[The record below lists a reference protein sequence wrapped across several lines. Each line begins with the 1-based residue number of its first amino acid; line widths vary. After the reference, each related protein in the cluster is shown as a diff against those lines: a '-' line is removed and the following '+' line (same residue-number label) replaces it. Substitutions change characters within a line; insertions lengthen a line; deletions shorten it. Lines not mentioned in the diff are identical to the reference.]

1 VKAHKRE
8 ARMSNA
14 INYGIDLGTSNSLIA
29 KFDKGNVEV
38 FKNPNGFKET
48 LPSVVGF
55 RNDRILVGD
64 QARTYLQR
72 DPKSVVSRFKRKMGT
87 SETFKIKSLD
97 SSKSPVELS
106 AYVLKELKSFVH
118 TGEAIDS
125 AVITIPASFDTV
137 QSNATKD
144 AGLQAGFKSIIL
156 LQEPIAA
163 SLAYANKE
171 KNIDLQNTQWL
182 VYDLGGGTFDVALV
196 KIVEGELTVVDHEG
210 DNYLGGTDFDAL
222 IVERIVVPELE
233 RRGNFS
239 NLLSEMKSESGKYN
253 KLWHTLLVLAEG
265 AKVELSNKTSTEID
279 LGTIS
284 DFEDDDGKS
293 LDSIVT
299 IARSEFEAV
308 VKDSVEST
316 IGMMKQILTRNALQP
331 SDLKFVLMVGGSS
344 FIPYVR
350 KRVEEVMGIPVNT
363 SIDPTNAIVIG
374 AAYFAGTKEKLIGST
389 DFKKPKSV
397 LKIRASYNKSS
408 QEKEETFS
416 AKVEGDLVGLQYRI
430 TNEDGSFDSG
440 LKNLSQRIVEDLP
453 LREGSF
459 NLFSFKILDQSG
471 NVVQTDLETIQ
482 IAQGRYSVA
491 GQMLPE
497 DLSLVKDDLIAK
509 DTRLENLFT
518 KNSVLPSR
526 TKKTV
531 EVGKTVVKG
540 SADGIHIMVVEGP
553 SNRHSSTNKPIG
565 VLSIT
570 GDKISK
576 DLIKGSDIDLTF
588 DMSESRD
595 LTVSAF
601 VNGTGQEFSQVFT
614 PKQRNVS
621 TQMLASEI
629 LLLESKIQA
638 EIEEALENGNKSS
651 ASELDGVLR
660 EVQDLIVNAGEIS
673 EDDVTDKKFQV
684 EDKKRKLAQSVFELT
699 SSKRLDQAR
708 AAYLEAKSEVS
719 ILVRESGNDRERHLV
734 SEIFA
739 REQTFIN
746 STLPEKIQSATEEL
760 GSIRWQILMRTPEF
774 LKGMFVH
781 LTEKRASMNDQIQAT
796 QLIENGKRAIQ
807 SDDIDALQ
815 QINARLWDLMPE
827 IDQQSD
833 ELRAYT
839 GIV

>member
-1 VKAHKRE
+1 
-8 ARMSNA
+8 MSNT
-14 INYGIDLGTSNSLIA
+14 INFGIDLGTSNSLIA

-55 RNDRILVGD
+55 RNDRILIGD

-87 SETFKIKSLD
+87 TETFKIKSL
-97 SSKSPVELS
+97 SLSKSPVELS
-106 AYVLKELKSFVH
+106 AYVLKELKNFIHS
-118 TGEAIDS
+118 GDQIDS

-137 QSNATKD
+137 QSNATKE
-144 AGLQAGFKSIIL
+144 AGIQAGFNSVIL

-171 KNIDLQNTQWL
+171 KNVDLKNSQWL

-196 KIVEGELTVVDHEG
+196 KILEGELTVVDHEG
-210 DNYLGGTDFDAL
+210 DNFLGGTDFDAL
-222 IVERIVVPELE
+222 IVEKIVVPELE
-233 RRGNFS
+233 KRGKFT
-239 NLLSEMKSESGKYN
+239 NLIAEMKSESGKYN
-253 KLWHTLLVLAEG
+253 KLWHTLLVHAEG

-284 DFEDDDGKS
+284 DLEDDEGNT

-299 IARSEFEAV
+299 ITRSEFEAV
-308 VKDSVEST
+308 VKDAVEST
-316 IGMMKQILTRNALQP
+316 IDMMKKILTRNSLQ
-331 SDLKFVLMVGGSS
+331 SNDLKFILMVGGSS

-374 AAYFAGTKEKLIGST
+374 AAYFAGTKEKSK
-389 DFKKPKSV
+389 DASKSKQTNSK

-408 QEKEETFS
+408 QELEETFS
-416 AKVEGDLVGLQYRI
+416 AKIEGELDGLQYRI
-430 TNEDGSFDSG
+430 SSEDGSFDSG
-440 LKNLSQRIVEDLP
+440 LKKLSSRIVEDLP
-453 LREGSF
+453 LREGAF
-459 NLFSFKILDQSG
+459 NLFSLKIVDSQGNAVLIDLD
-471 NVVQTDLETIQ
+471 TIQ

-497 DLSLVKDDLIAK
+497 DISLVKDDLVAK
-509 DTRLENLFT
+509 DTRLEALFS
-518 KNSVLPSR
+518 KNSILPSR

-531 EVGKTVVKG
+531 EVGKSVIKG
-540 SADGIHIMVVEGP
+540 SSDGIHIMVVEGP

-570 GDKISK
+570 GEKVSK
-576 DLIKGSDIDLTF
+576 DLIKGTDIDLTF
-588 DMSESRD
+588 EMSESRD

-614 PKQRNVS
+614 PKERKVS

-629 LLLESKIQA
+629 LMLEAKIQT
-638 EIEEALENGNKSS
+638 EIDDARENGNKQV
-651 ASELDGVLR
+651 ADELDNVLR
-660 EVQDLIVNAGEIS
+660 GVQDLIVNAGEIS

-684 EDKKRKLAQSVFELT
+684 EDQKRKLAQNVFELT
-699 SSKRLDQAR
+699 SGKRLDQAK
-708 AAYLEAKSEVS
+708 ASYAETKSE
-719 ILVRESGNDRERHLV
+719 IQTLVRESGNDRERHVV

-739 REQTFIN
+739 REQTFIH
-746 STLPEKIQSATEEL
+746 STSPEKIQAAIEEL
-760 GSIRWQILMRTPEF
+760 DSIRWQILMRTPEF
-774 LKGMFVH
+774 LKGMFNH
-781 LTEKRASMNDQIQAT
+781 LSEKRASMNDQIQAT

-807 SDDIDALQ
+807 RDDVEALQ
-815 QINARLWDLMPE
+815 QINSRLWDLMPAV
-827 IDQQSD
+827 DKASD
-833 ELRAYT
+833 EMRAYT
-839 GIV
+839 GII

>member
-1 VKAHKRE
+1 
-8 ARMSNA
+8 MSNT
-14 INYGIDLGTSNSLIA
+14 INFGIDLGTSNSLIA
-29 KFDKGNVEV
+29 KFEKGNVEV

-55 RNDRILVGD
+55 RNDKILIGD

-72 DPKSVVSRFKRKMGT
+72 DSKSVVSRFKRKMGT
-87 SETFKIKSLD
+87 SETFKIKSLG
-97 SSKSPVELS
+97 SSKSPVDLS
-106 AYVLKELKSFVH
+106 AYVLKELKNFIHS
-118 TGEAIDS
+118 GDQLDS

-137 QSNATKD
+137 QSNATKE
-144 AGLQAGFKSIIL
+144 AGIQAGFSSVIL

-171 KNIDLQNTQWL
+171 KNVDLKNSQWL

-196 KIVEGELTVVDHEG
+196 KILEGELTVVDHEG

-222 IVERIVVPELE
+222 IVEKIVIPELE
-233 RRGNFS
+233 KRGKFA

-253 KLWHTLLVLAEG
+253 KLWHTLLLHAEG
-265 AKVELSNKTSTEID
+265 AKVELSNKTSAEID

-284 DFEDDDGKS
+284 DLEDDDGNG

-299 IARSEFEAV
+299 ITRSEFEAI
-308 VKDSVEST
+308 VKDAVEST
-316 IGMMKQILTRNALQP
+316 IDMMKKILTRNSLQ
-331 SDLKFVLMVGGSS
+331 SNDLKFILMVGGSS

-374 AAYFAGTKEKLIGST
+374 AAYFAGTKEKSK
-389 DFKKPKSV
+389 DAVAVKQSNSK

-408 QEKEETFS
+408 QEQEETFS
-416 AKVEGDLVGLQYRI
+416 AKIEGELNGLQYRI
-430 TNEDGSFDSG
+430 SSEDGSYDSG
-440 LKNLSQRIVEDLP
+440 LKKLSARIVEDLP
-453 LREGSF
+453 LREGAF
-459 NLFSFKILDQSG
+459 NLFNFKIVDEQGNAVPIDLD
-471 NVVQTDLETIQ
+471 VIQ

-497 DLSLVKDDLIAK
+497 DISLVKDDLVAK
-509 DTRLENLFT
+509 DTRLHALFT
-518 KNSVLPSR
+518 KNSILPSR
-526 TKKTV
+526 TKTTV
-531 EVGKTVVKG
+531 EVGKTVIKG
-540 SADGIHIMVVEGP
+540 SSDGIHIMVVEGP

-570 GDKISK
+570 GEKVSK
-576 DLIKGSDIDLTF
+576 DLIKGTDIDLTIE
-588 DMSESRD
+588 MSESRD

-614 PKQRNVS
+614 PKERNVS

-629 LLLESKIQA
+629 LMLETKIQN
-638 EIEEALENGNKSS
+638 EIDDARDNGNKQV
-651 ASELDGVLR
+651 ADELNNVLKG
-660 EVQDLIVNAGEIS
+660 VQDLIINAGEIS

-684 EDKKRKLAQSVFELT
+684 EDQKRKLAQNVFELT
-699 SSKRLDQAR
+699 SGKRLDQAK
-708 AAYLEAKSEVS
+708 ASYAETKSEVQG
-719 ILVRESGNDRERHLV
+719 LVRESGNDRERHLV
-734 SEIFA
+734 SEILA

-746 STLPEKIQSATEEL
+746 STSPEKIQTATEEL
-760 GSIRWQILMRTPEF
+760 ESVRWQILMRSPEF
-774 LKGMFVH
+774 LKGMFTH
-781 LTEKRASMNDQIQAT
+781 LSEKRTSMNDQIQAT

-807 SDDIDALQ
+807 RDDIEALQ
-815 QINARLWDLMPE
+815 QINARLWDLMPAT
-827 IDQQSD
+827 DKASD
-833 ELRAYT
+833 EMRAYT

>member
-1 VKAHKRE
+1 
-8 ARMSNA
+8 MSNT
-14 INYGIDLGTSNSLIA
+14 INFGIDLGTSNSLIA

-55 RNDRILVGD
+55 RNDKILIGD

-72 DPKSVVSRFKRKMGT
+72 DSKSVVSRFKRKMGT
-87 SETFKIKSLD
+87 SETFKIKSLG
-97 SSKSPVELS
+97 SSKTPVDLS
-106 AYVLKELKSFVH
+106 AYVLKELKNFIHS
-118 TGEAIDS
+118 GDQLDS

-137 QSNATKD
+137 QSNATKE
-144 AGLQAGFKSIIL
+144 AGIQAGFNSVVL

-171 KNIDLQNTQWL
+171 KNVDLKNSQWL

-196 KIVEGELTVVDHEG
+196 KILEGELTVVDHEG

-222 IVERIVVPELE
+222 IVEKIVVPELE
-233 RRGNFS
+233 KRGKFA
-239 NLLSEMKSESGKYN
+239 NLLAEMKSESGKYN
-253 KLWHTLLVLAEG
+253 KLWNTLLLHAEG
-265 AKVELSNKTSTEID
+265 AKVELSNKTSAEID

-284 DFEDDDGKS
+284 DLEDDEGKT

-299 IARSEFEAV
+299 ITRSEFEAI
-308 VKDSVEST
+308 VKDAVET
-316 IGMMKQILTRNALQP
+316 TTDMMKQILTRNSLQAD
-331 SDLKFVLMVGGSS
+331 DLKFILMVGGSS

-374 AAYFAGTKEKLIGST
+374 AAYFAGTKEKSKEASSP
-389 DFKKPKSV
+389 KKTNSK

-408 QEKEETFS
+408 QEHEETFS
-416 AKVEGDLVGLQYRI
+416 AKIEGELNGLQYRI
-430 TNEDGSFDSG
+430 SSEDGSYDSG
-440 LKNLSQRIVEDLP
+440 LKKLSSRINEDLP
-453 LREGSF
+453 LREGAF
-459 NLFSFKILDQSG
+459 NLFNFKIVDEQGNSVPVDLD
-471 NVVQTDLETIQ
+471 VIQ

-497 DLSLVKDDLIAK
+497 DISLVKDDLVAK
-509 DTRLENLFT
+509 DTRLEALFT
-518 KNSVLPSR
+518 KNSILPSR

-540 SADGIHIMVVEGP
+540 SSDGIHIMVVEGP

-570 GDKISK
+570 GEKVSK
-576 DLIKGSDIDLTF
+576 DLIEGTDIDLTF
-588 DMSESRD
+588 EMSESRD

-601 VNGTGQEFSQVFT
+601 VNGTGQEFSQVFS
-614 PKQRNVS
+614 PKSRKVS

-629 LLLESKIQA
+629 LMLETKIQS
-638 EIEEALENGNKSS
+638 EIDDARDNGNKQVVD
-651 ASELDGVLR
+651 ELDGVLKG
-660 EVQDLIVNAGEIS
+660 VQDLIINAGEIS

-684 EDKKRKLAQSVFELT
+684 EDQKRKLAQNVFEIT
-699 SSKRLDQAR
+699 SGKRLDQAK
-708 AAYLEAKSEVS
+708 ASYSETKSE
-719 ILVRESGNDRERHLV
+719 IQGLVRESGNDRERHIV
-734 SEIFA
+734 SEVLA

-746 STLPEKIQSATEEL
+746 STSPEKIQAAIAEL
-760 GSIRWQILMRTPEF
+760 ESVRWQILMRTPEF
-774 LKGMFVH
+774 LRGMFNH
-781 LTEKRASMNDQIQAT
+781 LSEKRTSMNDQIQAT

-807 SDDIDALQ
+807 REDIEALQ
-815 QINARLWDLMPE
+815 QINARLWDLMPATAKA
-827 IDQQSD
+827 SD
-833 ELRAYT
+833 EMRAYT